1 MADKHAQVLDI
12 RQQAKVMALVS
23 QSCHSLRNQTMILLS
38 YKAGLRACE
47 IGGLRWKDVCN
58 AEGEVREDYLFVPA
72 SITKSQKEATLPM
85 HPHLFV
91 LLTQLRASRP
101 DDEYVIYQLYNI
113 RGGKQQ
119 PMAAKA
125 VAKWFERLYQSCE
138 LEGCSSHSGR
148 RTFITSLA
156 RKANLHDASIR
167 DVQRL
172 ARHASLATTERYV
185 ELSPNIGRLVAA
197 I

>member
-1 MADKHAQVLDI
+1 MADKHAQVLDQ
-12 RQQAKVMALVS
+12 RQQAKVMAAVS
-23 QSCHSLRNQTMILLS
+23 QGDHSLRNQTMILLS

-72 SITKSQKEATLPM
+72 SITKSKREASLPM

-91 LLTQLRASRP
+91 LLTQLRALRP
-101 DDEYVIYQLYNI
+101 DDEYVIYQIYKLKGKPRPVAANAIVMWFSHLY
-113 RGGKQQ
+113 
-119 PMAAKA
+119 AK
-125 VAKWFERLYQSCE
+125 CE
-138 LEGCSSHSGR
+138 LKGCSSHSGR
-148 RTFITSLA
+148 RTFITTLA
-156 RKANLHDASIR
+156 RKANIHDCSIR
-167 DVQRL
+167 DVQKL

-185 ELSPNIGRLVAA
+185 ALSDNVGRLVSA